1 MLDYRYRTILTVALP
16 LMFSSFIQ
24 SIVLITDAA
33 FISRYDVQAF
43 DAVGNGGLVYITFFM
58 CLYGMSDGAQI
69 LIARR
74 IGERRT
80 DAISGIFMSS
90 LLIHMVIA
98 TLMVLAINFIVPDVL
113 ASVTRNPQLA
123 GMEQDF
129 LRIRGFALFF
139 AMISLSC
146 QAYFLAQGKSW
157 VVLVSALI
165 TASLNILLDYAFI
178 FGELGSP
185 EMGLKGAALASTTA
199 DGAGMLFMLGYVFF
213 SGEYRKYQLFKAS
226 SMAWK
231 SIKELLMV
239 GTPLLF
245 QGFTA
250 LATWTLFFT
259 WIEHMG
265 DFELTVSQNIRAV
278 YFLAFVPIWG
288 FASTTKTYVSQF
300 IGNKDF
306 KSVSMVQKRI
316 LLLTIAFLIL
326 SFHGAILYPK
336 TIIRIINPSEFH
348 IEKTAEILRLVA
360 VSVLIFGFS
369 SVYLQTINGSGN
381 TRVTFAIEIACIS
394 VYLIFAYFMI
404 YFWRADIFWVWTA
417 EYVYFCSMGI
427 LSVLYLR
434 FSSWR
439 DKKI

>member
-16 LMFSSFIQ
+16 LMLSSFIQ

-33 FISRYDVQAF
+33 FISRYDVHAF

-74 IGERRT
+74 IGEKRT
-80 DAISGIFMSS
+80 EAISAIFTSS
-90 LLIHMVIA
+90 LLIHSVIA
-98 TLMVLAINFIVPDVL
+98 MLMVVAINCIVPDILVR
-113 ASVTRNPQLA
+113 VTRNPQLA
-123 GMEQDF
+123 LMEQEF
-129 LRIRGFALFF
+129 LRIRGYALFF
-139 AMISLSC
+139 AMISLSF
-146 QAYFLAQGKSW
+146 QAYFLAQGKTW

-178 FGELGSP
+178 FGEFGSP
-185 EMGLKGAALASTTA
+185 EMGLKGAALASTAA
-199 DGAGMLFMLGYVFF
+199 DGAGMLFMLGYVFI
-213 SGEYRKYQLFKAS
+213 SGEYRKHQLFKATS
-226 SMAWK
+226 IAWK
-231 SIKELLMV
+231 SVKEVLMV

-259 WIEHMG
+259 WIEQMG

-288 FASTTKTYVSQF
+288 FAATTKTYVSQF
-300 IGNKDF
+300 IGNNDF
-306 KSVSMVQKRI
+306 KSVSVVQKRI
-316 LLLTIAFLIL
+316 LFLTIAFLFL

-336 TIIRIINPSEFH
+336 TVIRIINPSEQY

-369 SVYLQTINGSGN
+369 SVFLQTINGSGN
-381 TRVTFAIEIACIS
+381 TRVTFLIETACIS
-394 VYLIFAYFMI
+394 VYLIFAYSMI
-404 YFWRADIFWVWTA
+404 NLWKTDIFWVWTA